1 MPGSRFAQ
9 REDDYYMIAE
19 FLTSHDTVFIDG
31 EWVPAKTRERIEV
44 ISPWSEEVVASVPG
58 GSRADIDAAVAAARR
73 AFETGPWPQ
82 LSLDARMA
90 IVARL
95 RDLLV
100 QHTDDFAKLITE
112 EMGCPISQ
120 SRAIQVPNPVG
131 ILEAYL
137 DVAATYPFRELRQS
151 RNGHAL
157 VTRVPVGVV
166 AGVVPWNVP
175 LSLTIQKIVPALL
188 TGCTMVL
195 KPAPET
201 PLDAYLVA
209 QLLSE
214 AGVPPGVVN
223 VVPAGREVSEY
234 LVSHPSVAKVTFTGS
249 SAAGRRIA
257 EICGRD
263 LRRVTL
269 ELGGKSA
276 AVILHDADLEAT
288 VAALRMGSFRNN
300 GQVCTLKTRLVVP
313 ESRQSEFLERLDALL
328 DSMPVGDPHRESTQ
342 IGPLVTARQRDRV
355 ESYIEAGRA
364 EGARLVRGGG
374 RPDGFEHGW
383 FVEPTVFTDV
393 NPDATIAQEEIF
405 GPVVAVIPYH
415 TEEEAVAI
423 ANNSKYGLNG
433 SVFTSDVE
441 RGLRVASKIHA
452 GTVELNGNPAGF
464 LAPMGGV
471 KFSGVGR
478 QFGPEGLEPFVELKS
493 VGLSGEVAASL
504 F

>member
-1 MPGSRFAQ
+1 MT
-9 REDDYYMIAE
+9 AE
-19 FLTSHDTVFIDG
+19 LLSSHDTVFIDG
-31 EWVPAKTRERIEV
+31 EWVPARSDERMEV
-44 ISPWSEEVVASVPG
+44 ISPWSEDVVASVPG

-73 AFETGPWPQ
+73 AFETGPWSRTT
-82 LSLDARMA
+82 LEERMA
-90 IVARL
+90 IVRRL

-100 QHTDDFAKLITE
+100 LHAEDFARLITE

-131 ILEAYL
+131 ITEAYL
-137 DVAATYPFRELRQS
+137 DVAETYPFRELRRS
-151 RNGHAL
+151 RNGQAL
-157 VTRVPVGVV
+157 VIREPVGVV
-166 AGVVPWNVP
+166 AAIVAWNVP
-175 LSLTIQKIVPALL
+175 LSLTIQKLVPALL
-188 TGCTMVL
+188 TGCTVVV

-214 AGVPPGVVN
+214 AGLPPGVLN

-234 LVSHPSVAKVTFTGS
+234 LVSHPSVSKVTFTGS

-276 AVILHDADLEAT
+276 AVVLDDADLEAA
-288 VAALRMGSFRNN
+288 VASLRMGSFRNN
-300 GQVCTLKTRLVVP
+300 GQICTLKTRLVVP
-313 ESRQSEFLERLDALL
+313 ESRHDEFLARLDALL
-328 DSMPVGDPHRESTQ
+328 DTMPVGDPREESTQ
-342 IGPLVTARQRDRV
+342 IGPLVTGNHRARV
-355 ESYIEAGRA
+355 EGYIEAGKA
-364 EGARLVRGGG
+364 EGAKLVRGGG
-374 RPDGFEHGW
+374 RPAGLDHGW

-393 NPDATIAQEEIF
+393 DPGSTIAQEEIF
-405 GPVVAVIPYH
+405 GPVVAVIPYR

-423 ANNSKYGLNG
+423 ANNSNFGLNG
-433 SVFTSDVE
+433 SVFTSDSA
-441 RGLRVASKIHA
+441 RGLSVASRIRT

-464 LAPMGGV
+464 MAPMGGV

-478 QFGPEGLEPFVELKS
+478 EFGREGLDPFVETKS
-493 VGLSGEVAASL
+493 IGIADEVAASL
-504 F
+504 P